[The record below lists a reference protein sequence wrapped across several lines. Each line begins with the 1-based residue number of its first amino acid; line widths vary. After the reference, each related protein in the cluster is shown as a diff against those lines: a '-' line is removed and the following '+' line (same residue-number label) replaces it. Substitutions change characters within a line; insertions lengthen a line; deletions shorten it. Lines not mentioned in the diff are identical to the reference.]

1 MNTNISVSVIV
12 PVYNVEKFLKR
23 CLDSLINQTLQ
34 NIEIICIND
43 GSTDKSVEILEEYRK
58 KDSRIIVINQ
68 KNQGLSVTRNNGID
82 IAKGE
87 FISFVDSDDWIDFEF
102 LEKLYN
108 AAVKYGCDVA
118 CSGIIRL
125 HKMHKKKHLQHS
137 QTRVTENFSEKLE
150 LCDVPDKS
158 YVWNKIYKTSELKKH
173 NLKFEPGMIY
183 EDVMFT
189 PQVLYLLR
197 KLVTVPDVY
206 YYYWRN
212 TNSLVTQRNAQ
223 AIADREKA
231 NKWAREFLKK
241 HNVDIESYSEKS
253 KKYKIFN
260 ITIFQVR
267 RKRNKTQYSLFN
279 IIKMTITKD
288 RK

>member
-43 GSTDKSVEILEEYRK
+43 GSTDKSVEILEEYSK

-68 KNQGLSVTRNNGID
+68 ENQGLSVTRNNGMS

-87 FISFVDSDDWIDFEF
+87 FISFVDSDDWIDFDF
-102 LEKLYN
+102 LENLYN
-108 AAVKYGCDVA
+108 AAVKYGCDIA
-118 CSGIIRL
+118 CAGIIRL
-125 HKMHKKKHLQHS
+125 HKMHQKIHLLHER
-137 QTRVTENFSEKLE
+137 TIITEDFREKLE

-158 YVWNKIYKTSELKKH
+158 YVWNKIYKTSELKRH

-189 PQVLYLLR
+189 PQVLYLLK
-197 KLVTVPDVY
+197 KLVTVPEVY

-212 TNSLVTQRNAQ
+212 SNSIVTQRNVQ
-223 AIADREKA
+223 ALADRQNA
-231 NKWAREFLKK
+231 NKWAREFFKE

-253 KKYKIFN
+253 IKYKIFN
-260 ITIFQVR
+260 ITIFQI
-267 RKRNKTQYSLFN
+267 RKKKNKVQYSLFN
-279 IIKMTITKD
+279 IIKWTIKKD
-288 RK
+288 RM